1 MRVPYEYTS
10 TRLINQLHAKAS
22 LKPYSLIDC
31 DDFSN
36 WGKLGLIVTI
46 ALYILSPIIIL
57 TIRYQHNALI
67 THETV
72 LLLIFA
78 LIVNVWVLR
87 CAVDYFLK
95 LYKQNLE
102 NAFKNMPSPLK
113 LFRVIKGL
121 LKFAKEKGVSQGEL
135 CSYLYEELASEVK
148 CKKTTIEKW
157 FAIANKINKL

>member
-1 MRVPYEYTS
+1 M
-10 TRLINQLHAKAS
+10 
-22 LKPYSLIDC
+22 
-31 DDFSN
+31 
-36 WGKLGLIVTI
+36 
-46 ALYILSPIIIL
+46 
-57 TIRYQHNALI
+57 
-67 THETV
+67 

-78 LIVNVWVLR
+78 LIVNVWLLR

-95 LYKQNLE
+95 LYRQNLE
-102 NAFKNMPSPLK
+102 NASPLK

-135 CSYLYEELASEVK
+135 CSYLYEEVASEVK